1 MEAARRA
8 GIKLAT
14 TPTKARPAVMPDSS
28 RKSWP
33 TCISTTAA
41 NAFLKASV
49 IIHPMARPESKS
61 RATLPRSRLV
71 TRLRVE
77 PSAAP
82 DSGNSVSPEG
92 DCGPPRLRTAST
104 TEFPLAGPASGCSK
118 LEIGLVDTSSSTY
131 ASNHVRTRLLNCCG
145 RLREL
150 NAAKGDGRI
159 KAIRPVSIH
168 GKKRLR
174 RSVCYGN
181 CFRATQLITFP
192 ESVMTIRSSSP

>member
-49 IIHPMARPESKS
+49 SILPMARPESKS

-131 ASNHVRTRLLNCCG
+131 ASNHVRTKLLNCCG
-145 RLREL
+145 RLRE
-150 NAAKGDGRI
+150 RM
-159 KAIRPVSIH
+159 
-168 GKKRLR
+168 LR
-174 RSVCYGN
+174 RGMAGSKRSGQSRSTEKSVFVVRCAMGI
-181 CFRATQLITFP
+181 A
-192 ESVMTIRSSSP
+192 SVRRS